1 MDIKK
6 KLALKLAASI
16 MEENIEKYDMT
27 QIRQGNVTVGF
38 GEAINILNEMSE
50 KESSNKGDKIKVSEL
65 EIVVR
70 IICARPY
77 FELKYREVG
86 KNHYTVG
93 YSSYDLEKVL
103 IWRKEYFELVK
114 ENPTNIDIIRSMTN
128 EELATLFS
136 QVTNDVLGGSTWN
149 KKQWIA
155 WLSEKSEGDPD

>member
-6 KLALKLAASI
+6 KLALKLAAST

-70 IICARPY
+70 VICARPY

-86 KNHYTVG
+86 KDCYTVG
-93 YSSYDLEKVL
+93 YSSYDFGNVL
-103 IWRKEYFELVK
+103 AWRKECFELVK
-114 ENPTNIDIIRSMTN
+114 ENPTNIDIIRGMTN
-128 EELATLFS
+128 EELATLFF
-136 QVTNDVLGGSTWN
+136 QVTNDVLDGSTWN

-155 WLSEKSEGDPD
+155 WLSEKSEGDSD